1 MSVDLGEWL
10 NLALRWLH
18 LTAGIA
24 WIGSSFYFVWLD
36 NHLVRPAEG
45 DASGELWAVHG
56 GGFYHSRKYQ
66 VAPSGMPEHLH
77 WFKWEAYFTWLS
89 GFSLLVLIYYA
100 GAQSYLIDPA
110 KGPLCPAAAL
120 AIGLAAL
127 ALGWLVYDGLCRSPA
142 GASNL
147 ALGVFWFA
155 ALVWAAYVLD
165 QLFNSRAAYLHIGAI
180 IGTAMVGNVFLVII
194 PNQRKVVAD
203 LIAGRTPDPALG
215 AAAKQR
221 SLHNNYMTLPV
232 LFIMISNHYPMTYG
246 AERPWLVTPTIRL
259 TGVAVRHVLNL
270 RGRGRAT
277 GPTIAVAAILA
288 LASVTYVTLEK
299 GGAAEGPQA
308 GPVSSAHIQPLLATH
323 CSGCHSPH
331 PTNPAFAAPPLGLA

>member
-36 NHLVRPAEG
+36 NHLAAPGEG
-45 DASGELWAVHG
+45 DSSGELWSVHG

-100 GAQSYLIDPA
+100 GAQSFLIDPA
-110 KGPLCPAAAL
+110 KAAL
-120 AIGLAAL
+120 SPALGIGIGLASL
-127 ALGWLVYDGLCRSPA
+127 ALGWLVYDGLCRSPV
-142 GASNL
+142 GSNDL
-147 ALGVFWFA
+147 ALGLVWFVCLLFA
-155 ALVWAAYVLD
+155 ASLLD
-165 QLFNSRAAYLHIGAI
+165 SLFNSRAAYLHVGAI
-180 IGTAMVGNVFLVII
+180 IGSVMVANVFFIII
-194 PNQRKVVAD
+194 PNQKKVVAD
-203 LIAGRTPDPALG
+203 LVAGRTPDPALG

-246 AERPWLVTPTIRL
+246 AQRPWLVLALLGL
-259 TGVAVRHVLNL
+259 TGVAVRHVFNL
-270 RGRGRAT
+270 RGRGRPT
-277 GPTIAVAAILA
+277 GPATVLAIALA

-299 GGAAEGPQA
+299 GG
-308 GPVSSAHIQPLLATH
+308 
-323 CSGCHSPH
+323 
-331 PTNPAFAAPPLGLA
+331 